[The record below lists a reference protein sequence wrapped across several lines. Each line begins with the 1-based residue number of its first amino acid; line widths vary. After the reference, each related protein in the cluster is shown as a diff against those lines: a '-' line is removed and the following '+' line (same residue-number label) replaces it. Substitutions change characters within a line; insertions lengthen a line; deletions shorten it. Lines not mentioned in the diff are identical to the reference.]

1 MPSGPYQQTL
11 GFILNDTARLLR
23 KRFEQRAR
31 HLGLTR
37 AQWQALAYLAR
48 NEGIQQSA
56 LADILELEPITI
68 GRILDRLEAAEL
80 IERRRHAADRRVWLL
95 HLKPKAHALI
105 KDMFDIGDAT
115 RAEALAGVS
124 EEDRETLTRILIRM
138 KANLAEACGAPV
150 DIAAPARRASHG

>member
-1 MPSGPYQQTL
+1 M
-11 GFILNDTARLLR
+11 
-23 KRFEQRAR
+23 
-31 HLGLTR
+31 
-37 AQWQALAYLAR
+37 
-48 NEGIQQSA
+48 
-56 LADILELEPITI
+56 
-68 GRILDRLEAAEL
+68 
-80 IERRRHAADRRVWLL
+80 WLL

>member
-1 MPSGPYQQTL
+1 MPPGPYQQTL
-11 GFILNDTARLLR
+11 GFILNDTARLMR

-48 NEGIQQSA
+48 NEGVQQSA
-56 LADILELEPITI
+56 LAEILELEPITL

-95 HLKPKAHALI
+95 HLKPRAHALMT
-105 KDMFDIGDAT
+105 DMFDIGEAT

-124 EEDRETLTRILIRM
+124 EADRATLTRILIAM
-138 KANLAEACGAPV
+138 KANLADACGRPV
-150 DIAAPARRASHG
+150 DDEAPARRASHG